1 MAHGEI
7 THLELPS
14 DDVERAKE
22 FYATLFGW
30 QTRSAASMPNYEMFR
45 SGPGDMG
52 GTIGLRGETAPVRG
66 PRIYVTV
73 DSVADALA
81 KVEGLGGSIVI
92 ERTEVPGRGWYA
104 AINDSEGSEIGLWE
118 TLPA

>member
-14 DDVERAKE
+14 DDPARARA
-22 FYATLFGW
+22 FYEGMFGW
-30 QTRSAASMPNYEMFR
+30 AIQSPPGHPTYQMFQ

-52 GTIGLRGETAPVRG
+52 GTIGLRDETAPKQ

-73 DSVADALA
+73 DSVDEALA
-81 KVEGLGGSIVI
+81 KVEGLGGSVAVGK
-92 ERTEVPGRGWYA
+92 TEVPGMGWYA
-104 AINDSEGSEIGLWE
+104 AILDSEGSEIGIWE
-118 TLPA
+118 AASA